1 MPSMMRTLLV
11 LAALV
16 ACSEAFGG
24 GAKGAPKKAVR
35 KAASPAKKA
44 APKKVAPKKVAPQ
57 KKAVVRKA
65 PVRKA
70 APVVKRSAASFSPES
85 DIGVTPPLGL
95 FDPLNFLSRGPDAY
109 RRYQEI
115 EIKHGRLSMAATLG
129 VIVTEA
135 GLRFPGAL
143 SPSNGLDFSDVPGSL
158 EGAYDTVPLAG
169 WAQIVCL
176 VAALDIAVF
185 RQEPQFDAGDCVQDL
200 EIEWVRYSDPSVK
213 AFKLNAER
221 NNGRAA
227 MFGIIGMI
235 SHVALGQDALFP
247 IISK

>member
-1 MPSMMRTLLV
+1 MPSMIRSLLV
-11 LAALV
+11 LACLV

-24 GAKGAPKKAVR
+24 GAKGAPKKVAA
-35 KAASPAKKA
+35 KKASPA
-44 APKKVAPKKVAPQ
+44 KKVAPKKVPVAKKKVAP
-57 KKAVVRKA
+57 KRAV
-65 PVRKA
+65 VRKA
-70 APVVKRSAASFSPES
+70 APVVKRSSAGFSPES

-135 GLRFPGAL
+135 GIRFPGAL

-176 VAALDIAVF
+176 VAALDIAAF
-185 RQEPQFDAGDCVQDL
+185 RQDPAYDAGDCVQDL
-200 EIEWVRYSDPSVK
+200 EIEWVRYSDPAVK

>member
-1 MPSMMRTLLV
+1 MMRTLLV

-16 ACSEAFGG
+16 ASSEAFGG
-24 GAKGAPKKAVR
+24 GAKGAPKKAAAK

-44 APKKVAPKKVAPQ
+44 APKKVAPKKVAP
-57 KKAVVRKA
+57 KKVVRKA
-65 PVRKA
+65 AVRKA
-70 APVVKRSAASFSPES
+70 APVVKRSSGGFSPES
-85 DIGVTPPLGL
+85 DIGVTAPLGL

-129 VIVTEA
+129 IIVTEA
-135 GLRFPGAL
+135 GIRFPGAL

-176 VAALDIAVF
+176 VAALDIAAF
-185 RQEPQFDAGDCVQDL
+185 RQDPSYDAGDCVQDL
-200 EIEWVRYSDPSVK
+200 EIEWVRYSDPEVK

>member
-1 MPSMMRTLLV
+1 MGLGGLRRWCQGRP
-11 LAALV
+11 
-16 ACSEAFGG
+16 EEGG
-24 GAKGAPKKAVR
+24 GQEGGMGA
-35 KAASPAKKA
+35 
-44 APKKVAPKKVAPQ
+44 
-57 KKAVVRKA
+57 
-65 PVRKA
+65 
-70 APVVKRSAASFSPES
+70 
-85 DIGVTPPLGL
+85 PLGL

-129 VIVTEA
+129 IIVTEA
-135 GLRFPGAL
+135 GIRFPGAL

-176 VAALDIAVF
+176 VAALDIAAF
-185 RQEPQFDAGDCVQDL
+185 RQDPAYDAGDCVQDL
-200 EIEWVRYSDPSVK
+200 EIEWERYS
-213 AFKLNAER
+213 
-221 NNGRAA
+221 GRAA